1 MARNTEELVL
11 MARDMLTDLPESVSI
26 PRDMLYT
33 LIKPAIALWQ
43 LQTNNDPA
51 RRQNFIVASNTQN
64 IVANVCDLAN
74 AIDTYGF
81 RMEFIKEG
89 DIEITYAGQVNFTV
103 KFINSLDRFKIRSRA
118 DKYFIKCYM
127 SGTVLRFC
135 APDSAWST
143 AFAASFVLRSA
154 VIPSDPASL
163 NTGIMPEIAINI
175 ADLVR
180 KQLRMNNKGV
190 ERPPK

>member
-1 MARNTEELVL
+1 MAIDTEELIL

-43 LQTNNDPA
+43 LQTNDDPA
-51 RRQNFIVASNTQN
+51 RRQNFIVASDAQVITDT
-64 IVANVCDLAN
+64 VCNLSG
-74 AIDTYGF
+74 AIDTFGF
-81 RMEFIKEG
+81 RMDMIKEG
-89 DIEITYAGQVNFTV
+89 DIEIAYAGEVNFKV
-103 KFINSLDRFKIRSRA
+103 KFFNSLDRFKIRGRQ
-118 DKYFIKCYM
+118 DKYFYKCYI
-127 SGTVLRFC
+127 SGTTLRFIQPG
-135 APDSAWST
+135 ASAT
-143 AFAASFVLRSA
+143 ALFSGSFVLRSV

-163 NTGIMPEIAINI
+163 NQAVMPEIAINI

-180 KQLRMNNKGV
+180 KQIRMNNKGA